1 MIDHVTLYF
10 CNKTLGASLGL
21 PDFFFIASQLQQN
34 FLGHGITVELATA
47 DGKPFTTYGGV
58 SVAVDKAIANIDK
71 TGLLILAAIGGAIS
85 DGFLTDHESLYPK
98 LRDWHAE
105 GIPIMA
111 TGSANFL
118 LAQAGLLDRRMT
130 TANKHTQSQFAK
142 RYPTVEICRDR
153 SITESE
159 GIYTCTGMDSSSY
172 LLLFLLSQLSS
183 EAVSKN
189 IENIFSTEPG
199 KKNAALNLIANQDS
213 SRQDE
218 SIARIQQWLELHFS
232 ESISL
237 ELLASNANMSLR
249 TLKRR
254 FKEATTVAPL
264 RYIQKLRMQ
273 QAREYLKHTDKNIAE
288 IARLVGYE
296 DAGHFSRLFKREHA
310 QSPGQWRKKRER
322 KKGSDK

>member
-1 MIDHVTLYF
+1 MLDHVTLYF
-10 CNKTLGASLGL
+10 CNNTLGTSLGL
-21 PDFFFIASQLQQN
+21 PDFFLIASQLQEN
-34 FLGHGITVELATA
+34 FLGHGITVELATT

-58 SVAVDKAIANIDK
+58 KVAVDKAIGNIDK
-71 TGLLILAAIGGAIS
+71 TGLLILAAIGGSIS
-85 DGFLTDHESLYPK
+85 NSFLTEHESLYSK

-105 GIPIMA
+105 GTPIMA

-130 TANKHTQSQFAK
+130 TANKHTHNQFSN

-159 GIYTCTGMDSSSY
+159 GIYTCTGLDPSSY

-199 KKNAALNLIANQDS
+199 KKNAALNLNAAQDS
-213 SRQDE
+213 IRQDE
-218 SIARIQQWLELHFS
+218 SIIRIQQWLELHFS
-232 ESISL
+232 EAISL

-254 FKEATTVAPL
+254 FKEATTIAPL
-264 RYIQKLRMQ
+264 RYVQKLRMQ
-273 QAREYLKHTDKNIAE
+273 QAREYLKHTHKSIAE

-296 DAGHFSRLFKREHA
+296 DPGHFSRLFKREYV
-310 QSPGQWRKKRER
+310 QSPGQWRQEQSTRV
-322 KKGSDK
+322 